1 MEKIGKRIRKTRQE
15 KQLTLKQVAERA
27 GCSDVFLSQVER
39 SLASPSIATLKK
51 IANALEVSIIDLIRD
66 EEEIHDEVVTRK
78 RDRIQFK
85 FPHTEVYSE
94 LLTRN
99 VKRKSMQPL
108 YKVVKPGCGSEGL
121 YSHHGEEMGIVL
133 EGTLELTVDD
143 KTYHLEAGDS
153 FYFQSSRQH
162 GYQNRGATDTILI
175 WVISPPTF

>member
-1 MEKIGKRIRKTRQE
+1 MENIGKRIKALRTA
-15 KQLTLKQVAERA
+15 KQLTLKQVAA
-27 GCSDVFLSQVER
+27 GASCSDVFLSQVER

-66 EEEIHDEVVTRK
+66 EDSGQDQVVTRK
-78 RDRIQFK
+78 KDRIQFK

-99 VKRKSMQPL
+99 VKRKTMQPL
-108 YKVVKPGCGSEGL
+108 YKIVKPGSGSEGV
-121 YSHHGEEMGIVL
+121 YSHQGEELGIVL
-133 EGTLELTVDD
+133 EGTLELTVDNQV
-143 KTYHLEAGDS
+143 YELESGDS

-162 GYQNRGATDTILI
+162 GYHNKGSIDTILI